1 MSVVDEENKKML
13 FDLIVTIANDNQLK
27 IDNNEL
33 YKFISDKCGYFHTKR
48 FEFGKLS
55 DINKRIVEQGYFYI
69 MSNQSSDIKNERKQE
84 VSRREIFD
92 TNLSNH
98 EQNFKKMINAK
109 KPKEIDFSDNS
120 KDFPIGNLNN
130 IMNQTLADREKEL
143 TMITQ
148 KYQNNNKTDINK
160 WLNREDENTPKIKIE
175 KESNLKLDNTVNLN
189 KNDKR
194 VHFKINEKNEVNE
207 VNEVNEINE
216 INEVNEVNEVNEIN
230 KKTATLNNLFSK
242 LKQKKPVSNDDIIE
256 RLDKIISNQ
265 EKFLELF
272 SKFSENQRK
281 LNAGSN

>member
-13 FDLIVTIANDNQLK
+13 FDLIVTIANDNELK

-207 VNEVNEINE
+207 VNEVN
-216 INEVNEVNEVNEIN
+216 

-272 SKFSENQRK
+272 SKFSETNG
-281 LNAGSN
+281 N